1 MLKRKGI
8 FTILA
13 SVAVVS
19 SLMNIGNTAFAATL
33 SNTGNSFAIA
43 ALNAGTANGATNLTV
58 ADMPSNIKPSVEWV
72 WNNRMLKEGSTNR
85 KNLIFDQIYAGKG
98 TLNYVVRWQSNKSIT
113 LEQRKKFETM
123 LNRQVNNWVKNLKG
137 YDGWAYDSVTV
148 KIVGWA
154 CANAS
159 QIVDKQSNEIVY
171 TDYINDDLNKTNSN
185 IPAKLPSAPSTLSRA
200 DHFED
205 KNYSYPGGLD
215 KRFDMYLW
223 GTSNFEGGA
232 GGDWGQRISDD
243 YILSTLD
250 SNEVHIIE
258 HEMGHGFGLTDF
270 YEDNDRPPGGFPT
283 PTIMWAG
290 NSMTIADWDIWM
302 LRYTWSQLKKDT
314 SRFPTIPTTP
324 TTPTTNDTNIA
335 LKANA
340 TTSYCSSWENISALN
355 DGFDPSNS
363 NDRNHAVY
371 GNWPQTGTQWVQYD
385 FDKNYNISS
394 CDLYWFKDN
403 GGIDV
408 PKSYKIKYWNGQKW
422 VSVSKAVGY
431 GTAIDKYNTT
441 TFTPVN
447 TKSIRV
453 EVVSNGSASTG
464 LIEWKVNGSN

>member
-1 MLKRKGI
+1 MLKRKVI
-8 FTILA
+8 FSISLSLA
-13 SVAVVS
+13 VAS
-19 SLMNIGNTAFAATL
+19 SLMMVGNNVFAKTL
-33 SNTGNSFAIA
+33 SSTGSTSFATTT
-43 ALNAGTANGATNLTV
+43 LNASKTSLTLS
-58 ADMPSNIKPSVEWV
+58 DMPSNLKSSIEWV
-72 WNNRMLKEGSTNR
+72 WNNRMIKEGSTTR

-98 TLNYVVRWQSNKSIT
+98 TLNYVVRWQSNKNLT

-123 LNRQVNNWVKNLKG
+123 LNRQVNNWVKKLKG

-148 KIVGWA
+148 KVVGWA

-159 QIVDKQSNEIVY
+159 QILDKQPNETVY
-171 TDYINDDLNKTNSN
+171 TNCINDDLNKTNPS
-185 IPAKLPSAPSTLSRA
+185 IPAKLPSAPTNLSRA

-205 KNYSYPGGLD
+205 KNYSYPGGYD

-223 GTSNFEGGA
+223 GTTNFEGGA

-243 YILSTLD
+243 YILSMLD
-250 SNEVHIIE
+250 TNEAHIIE
-258 HEMGHGFGLTDF
+258 HEMGHGFGMPDF

-290 NSMTIADWDIWM
+290 NSATITDWDSWL

-314 SRFPTIPTTP
+314 SRFPATSTTP
-324 TTPTTNDTNIA
+324 TNSNIA
-335 LKANA
+335 LKASA

-355 DGFDPSNS
+355 DGVDPSNS

-403 GGIDV
+403 QGVDV
-408 PKSYKIKYWNGQKW
+408 PKSYKIKYWNGSAW
-422 VSVSKAVGY
+422 IEVSKPVGL
-431 GTAIDKYNTT
+431 GTAINKYNTT
-441 TFTPVN
+441 TFTTVN

-453 EVVSNGSASTG
+453 EMVSKGTASTG
-464 LIEWKVNGSN
+464 LLEWKVSGAN